1 MVITGTARS
10 IAPGLR
16 EKTGLC
22 YRAWKQTIWFGVT
35 RTCGVTGKRRMK
47 KEVFAELERIL
58 DERLRSSEEPDDNLT
73 AIIKA
78 SRETGQTVS
87 RWELIN
93 TIYLILLAGI
103 HNTSNLIHWCL
114 LYLSSDPAWARE
126 LRDELSQWDTAN
138 FKGMNQFPRL
148 KATIQEV
155 QRLRPGAIIHRL
167 TAARD
172 FEFDGYLVPRGAEI
186 IHVNTLVHF
195 LDSVYEEPFK
205 FNPRRYL
212 GGRAYPPKANG
223 FFGGGTHICLGMN
236 LAMVHTPIILAN
248 VVRDYQYRFVSDPT
262 MQVRIGLGQNQ
273 IRNQIPAVFAR
284 R

>member
-16 EKTGLC
+16 EKTVLC

-35 RTCGVTGKRRMK
+35 WTCGVTGKRRMK

-155 QRLRPGAIIHRL
+155 QRLRLGAIIHRL

-195 LDSVYEEPFK
+195 LDSV
-205 FNPRRYL
+205 
-212 GGRAYPPKANG
+212 
-223 FFGGGTHICLGMN
+223 
-236 LAMVHTPIILAN
+236 
-248 VVRDYQYRFVSDPT
+248 
-262 MQVRIGLGQNQ
+262 
-273 IRNQIPAVFAR
+273 
-284 R
+284 

>member
-1 MVITGTARS
+1 
-10 IAPGLR
+10 
-16 EKTGLC
+16 
-22 YRAWKQTIWFGVT
+22 
-35 RTCGVTGKRRMK
+35 MK
-47 KEVFAELERIL
+47 KQVFAELERIL
-58 DERLRSSEEPDDNLT
+58 DERLQSKEEPDDNLT
-73 AIIKA
+73 AIIKT
-78 SRETGQTVS
+78 SREAGQTVS

-114 LYLSSDPAWARE
+114 LYLCSDPAWTQE
-126 LRDELSQWDTAN
+126 LRDELNQWDTAN
-138 FKGMNQFPRL
+138 FKGMNQFPKL

-172 FEFDGYLVPRGAEI
+172 FEFGGYSVPRGAEI

-195 LDSVYEEPFK
+195 LESVYEEPFK

-212 GGRAYPPKANG
+212 GGHPYPPKANG

-248 VVRDYQYRFVSDPT
+248 VIRDYEYRFGSDPT

-273 IRNQIPAVFAR
+273 IRNQIPAVFTR
-284 R
+284 RA